1 MKRVFV
7 DTNVFL
13 RFFTR
18 DDADHHKRAK
28 SLFKKA
34 SAGENEL
41 LTGPPVLFEVFWTLT
56 AGYKRDAQVALD
68 VLESIVN
75 HDGIILTDKRLAEAA
90 IQKARDTGE
99 DYADA
104 YICVLAQSQKCDS
117 VATFNIKH
125 FKSLGAD
132 IEKKL

>member
-18 DDADHHKRAK
+18 DDADHHERAK

-34 SAGENEL
+34 AAGEIEL

-56 AGYKRDAQVALD
+56 SGYKRDAQVALD

-75 HDGIILTDKRLAEAA
+75 HDGIILTDKRLVEAA
-90 IQKARDTGE
+90 IQKARHSGE

-104 YICVLAQSQKCDS
+104 YICVQAQSQKCDS
-117 VATFNIKH
+117 VATFNTKH
-125 FKSLGAD
+125 FKSLGAN
-132 IEKKL
+132 IESSL